1 MKLAEICKTQGNHN
15 CLLNE
20 VPYLHPGEMTHI
32 ELDGTV
38 SLSYIQREYD
48 ELGVVD
54 DVRVLMHKEKV
65 ATIGVPNNSTGEVE
79 RVDQIFRLTF
89 KNKHELNFKH
99 PFTNI
104 LQENNVKIHKKY
116 GGQGI
121 MSSVYRLLVDRGF
134 TLVSDSAHFEPAKAM
149 WIKLSRDPTYFV
161 WVADCDHGLFKDEHG
176 QPIRYVGQK
185 LVDDQVWT
193 TGSNYDGNYRLII
206 LTNRDVR
213 N

>member
-1 MKLAEICKTQGNHN
+1 MKLSEIYKQSIDNRTI
-15 CLLNE
+15 NE
-20 VPYLHPGEMTHI
+20 APYLHPGELIHI
-32 ELDGTV
+32 KLDGTV

-48 ELGVVD
+48 HLGVVD
-54 DVRVLMHKEKV
+54 GVKVLMHKEKV
-65 ATIGVPNNSTGEVE
+65 AVIGVPNDTSSNEE

-89 KNKHELNFKH
+89 KDKNELNFKH
-99 PFTNI
+99 TFPNV
-104 LQENNVKIHKKY
+104 LQENVVKIHKKY

-121 MSSVYRLLVDRGF
+121 MSNVYKLIAAHGI

-149 WIKLSRDPTYFV
+149 WIKISRDPNYFI
-161 WVADCDHGLFKDEHG
+161 WVADSDHGLFRDESG

-193 TGSNYDGNYRLII
+193 TGSNYDGQYRLMI
-206 LTNRDVR
+206 LTKHDIR